1 MSTKTPIRFTLTQ
14 AYVLGLM
21 MMAVGLTLSPFL
33 MSLSQFWLIAV
44 WICDGFT
51 SRPHCGL
58 DPQSPASSP
67 HCGLDSQSP
76 QQVELS
82 SRVRDGGCS
91 SAMRGWGFKDKLMR
105 FWNNKPAVLLVA
117 FYLMHVVGLL
127 YTTDFQYALKDL
139 RVKLPI
145 LVLPFILSSMP
156 PLDRKRFDQV
166 MLVYVLSVF
175 VATIFS
181 SVAYWKHDY
190 EDVREISHF
199 ISHIRFCLNI
209 VFCIAIIFWYI
220 ATTKVPEPVEGP
232 TPTKLPVPVFSTRF
246 AINRY
251 LQFFMAF
258 WFVYQI
264 YIFES
269 LSGYVVL
276 AAVVA
281 VSLLY
286 AFLRWQQGRGWRI
299 GIGIGVVLVM
309 TVGIVLA
316 VQWIKPL
323 VEIKPVDFSTLEK
336 KTALGNDYWHDTIH
350 NPVEDGQ
357 YVGLYYCRKEL
368 QEAWPQRS
376 NLPLE
381 GETLNGENLEATLAR
396 YLTSKGL
403 RKDAEGVMALTN
415 EDIRNV
421 EQGIANYNNWKHPGI
436 RARLSSTL
444 FEYNLYRRFNNPNGG
459 SLSQRIEYTRAAF
472 HLIRQHPWFGIGTG
486 DVSQAFSCAY
496 DEIHSPL
503 SGEFRFRAHNQ
514 YLTIVVAFGLVGLAF
529 FLVVLLYPYFSS
541 KKRRTYLYTVF
552 LCIMLLSMFPEDT
565 LETQA
570 GASLFAFFEALL
582 LVMPSSLKGL
592 FAPRNCDDEIIK
604 FTAKLCFQASNFDL
618 MSIRSCRILSIS
630 TPSSTKK

>member
-1 MSTKTPIRFTLTQ
+1 MTPKKAIRFTLTQ

-21 MMAVGLTLSPFL
+21 MVAAGLTLSPFL
-33 MSLSQFWLIAV
+33 MGMSQFWLVAV
-44 WICDGFT
+44 FVVDCFSTKSIN
-51 SRPHCGL
+51 
-58 DPQSPASSP
+58 
-67 HCGLDSQSP
+67 
-76 QQVELS
+76 
-82 SRVRDGGCS
+82 
-91 SAMRGWGFKDKLMR
+91 KKLLR

-127 YTTDFQYALKDL
+127 YTTDFEYAMKDL

-145 LVLPFILSSMP
+145 LVMPFILSSIP
-156 PLDRKRFDQV
+156 PLGHKRFNQV

-175 VATIFS
+175 IATIFS
-181 SVAYWKHDY
+181 SVSYWRHDY

-220 ATTKVPEPVEGP
+220 ATTEVPGS
-232 TPTKLPVPVFSTRF
+232 TFSTRF

-251 LQFFMAF
+251 LQYFLAF

-276 AAVVA
+276 AAVVI
-281 VSLLY
+281 VSAIY
-286 AFLRWQQGRGWRI
+286 AFLRWKQGRGWRI
-299 GIGIGVVLVM
+299 GIGIGAGVLLVVGV
-309 TVGIVLA
+309 ILA
-316 VQWIKPL
+316 AHWLKPF
-323 VEIKPVDFSTLEK
+323 VELRPVDFNTLEK
-336 KTALGNDYWHDTIH
+336 KTALGNDYWHDTIC

-368 QEAWPQRS
+368 QEAWTQRS
-376 NLPLE
+376 ELPFE
-381 GETLNGENLEATLAR
+381 GKTLNDENLEATLAR

-403 RKDAEGVMALTN
+403 RKDAEGVMALTD
-415 EDIRNV
+415 EDIRNI
-421 EQGIANYNNWKHPGI
+421 EQGVANYNNWKHPGL

-444 FEYNLYRRFNNPNGG
+444 FEYNLYRRYNNPNGG

-472 HLIRQHPWFGIGTG
+472 HLIRQHPWFGVGTG
-486 DVSQAFSCAY
+486 DVPQAFRQTY

-503 SGEFRFRAHNQ
+503 KEEFRFRAHNQ
-514 YLTIVVAFGLVGLAF
+514 YLSIAVAFGLVGLAF
-529 FLVVLLYPYFSS
+529 FLVVLLWPYLSS
-541 KKRRTYLYTVF
+541 KKHRTYLYTVF
-552 LCIMLLSMFPEDT
+552 LCIILLSMFPEDT

-582 LVMPSSLKGL
+582 LVMPKPS
-592 FAPRNCDDEIIK
+592 FDV
-604 FTAKLCFQASNFDL
+604 ASPF
-618 MSIRSCRILSIS
+618 
-630 TPSSTKK
+630 P

>member
-1 MSTKTPIRFTLTQ
+1 MTSKAPIRFTLTQ

-33 MSLSQFWLIAV
+33 MSLSQFWLVIV
-44 WICDGFT
+44 WVFDCFCSKTIKNK
-51 SRPHCGL
+51 L
-58 DPQSPASSP
+58 QS
-67 HCGLDSQSP
+67 
-76 QQVELS
+76 
-82 SRVRDGGCS
+82 
-91 SAMRGWGFKDKLMR
+91 

-127 YTTDFQYALKDL
+127 WTSDFQYALKDL

-156 PLDRKRFDQV
+156 TLERKRFDQV

-181 SVAYWKHDY
+181 GIAYWKHDY

-209 VFCIAIIFWYI
+209 VFCITIIFWYI
-220 ATTKVPEPVEGP
+220 VTTKVPEPVVAEPGRSIEGP
-232 TPTKLPVPVFSTRF
+232 SPTRFPVPAFSTRF
-246 AINRY
+246 ALNRY
-251 LQFFMAF
+251 LQYFLAF
-258 WFVYQI
+258 WFVFQI

-299 GIGIGVVLVM
+299 GIGIGAVVILA
-309 TVGIVLA
+309 VGIILA
-316 VQWIKPL
+316 VHWVKPL
-323 VEIKPVDFSTLEK
+323 VDIKPVDFNTLEK

-376 NLPLE
+376 DLPIE

-403 RKDAEGVMALTN
+403 RKDAEGVMALTD
-415 EDIRNV
+415 EDIRNI

-444 FEYNLYRRFNNPNGG
+444 FEYNLYRRYNNPNGG

-486 DVSQAFSCAY
+486 DVPQAFSRAY

-503 SGEFRFRAHNQ
+503 SEEFRFRAHNQ
-514 YLTIVVAFGLVGLAF
+514 YLTIAVAFGLMGLAF

-541 KKRRTYLYTVF
+541 KKRRTYLFTVF
-552 LCIMLLSMFPEDT
+552 LCIILLSMFPEDT

-582 LVMPSSLKGL
+582 LVMPS
-592 FAPRNCDDEIIK
+592 F
-604 FTAKLCFQASNFDL
+604 
-618 MSIRSCRILSIS
+618 
-630 TPSSTKK
+630 